1 MIVSTENPNVYKIEE
16 KDLDIFSMS
25 RFELE
30 LDAVLNS
37 SKISLYLD
45 FENVE
50 QISSGII
57 GILLAKQM
65 KLKKRGL
72 AIELLHLSNSIKNIL
87 KILNLRDY
95 FLSTNC
101 L

>member
-1 MIVSTENPNVYKIEE
+1 MIALTDNPNVYKIEE
-16 KDLDIFSMS
+16 KDLDIFSIS

-30 LDAVLNS
+30 LDALLNS
-37 SKISLYLD
+37 SEISVYLD

-50 QISSGII
+50 QVSSGII

-72 AIELLHLSNSIKNIL
+72 AIKLLHLSNSIQNIL
-87 KILNLRDY
+87 KILNLREY
-95 FLSTNC
+95 FLSINC
-101 L
+101 V